1 MNPANQPLENATVD
15 PPGTATPRTVPSR
28 RGDVCKCPVCGSAV
42 DSEAYHCPTCRSYF
56 CFHCRARL
64 LEPDTR
70 LQCVNQD
77 CDYYGK
83 LVCGICDPL
92 HEKDEAPSIYAEPE
106 DGYWPA
112 WLILVLISAAA
123 LWYYQT
129 SFKTAAIGAIVTYLT
144 GGYLLQR
151 LGLNIF
157 GRHRTLEHP
166 RKSTFHTCIHCKS
179 EVKELHKSA

>member
-1 MNPANQPLENATVD
+1 MD
-15 PPGTATPRTVPSR
+15 P
-28 RGDVCKCPVCGSAV
+28 
-42 DSEAYHCPTCRSYF
+42 EAYHCPTCRSFF

-70 LQCVNQD
+70 LQCVNQG

-92 HEKDEAPSIYAEPE
+92 HEKNEAPSIYAEPE

-112 WLILVLISAAA
+112 WLILVLI
-123 LWYYQT
+123 
-129 SFKTAAIGAIVTYLT
+129 GTYLV
-144 GGYLLQR
+144 GGYLLHR

-166 RKSTFHTCIHCKS
+166 RKSTFHTCIHCQS
-179 EVKELHKSA
+179 EVKELHKSARSGGVENV